1 MSLMVLEA
9 KWKTA
14 LSSILEELTESEFRK
29 MLFNLVKIPQ
39 GVKDGKARE
48 EIPYLIVQHYGTQGS
63 ISVIDKEMKNIP
75 RQDAAVQEPLRPFVE
90 KLKKQRQGKK
100 ETTRKLSIDF
110 GSVAK
115 KPKLAADQLKSCQPD
130 QKKTVS
136 QLVTKAL
143 GCKTFV
149 QSSAQCT
156 NKKKW
161 KMDPVKAAKPKKK
174 PKKKT
179 ETQDSSLKHQT
190 SASASINMDPVG
202 DVKTEKKTE
211 EQDSSLKPVESSK
224 TFKVPS
230 AAVQT
235 GRIQIMRIKKS
246 NKTNTH
252 LVVEFNKRKRNVF
265 VTTRLLANTFGLKV
279 DDDFER
285 RLCCQMPLTAEAT
298 LQGKKVTDIKK
309 MDPVG
314 DVKPD
319 QKTEEHD
326 SSLKLAASSK
336 TFKVQSAAVRTGRI
350 QIMRIKKSNKTNTH
364 LVVEFNGR
372 TRTFFLTNRLLANAF
387 GLEVDDDFERRLC
400 LQMPLTAEA
409 TIQGKKKITDIKKM
423 DSVGAVTTEQKTE
436 NKDASLKPAESSKTS
451 KMDPVGAVKPKKKT
465 GSRSVPET
473 NRNLQGNKRKREEE
487 KEELIDLT
495 SDHTEI
501 PILEIFDGKVVQKS
515 GLRTYKTKNKEK
527 KVFFYLAVAD
537 KKASVKVMVYGK
549 KRFQEIREQSSYL
562 FKKLIIDEYGVK
574 VTKSSKV
581 AETSPVDVPEEL
593 AMEALKLIYPESPM
607 YSIKEAKLSADKT
620 DVTVEGTITEID
632 PVQKTESKD
641 DTERGFQLKDETDS
655 IDIFMWGDATEQC
668 NGLSVGDV
676 VKVTNMKIHQFF
688 ETTLNSTVYSRIEKV
703 QSVGTKNV
711 RIEIIGILKANQ
723 EETYLEAEFKNQPH
737 MFVVDSPLL
746 AKTFG
751 FKLDEDFEES
761 LLDEIP
767 LSADAEI
774 QGTISLNSTVY
785 SRIEKMDPVE
795 QEEQYSSL
803 EAAESS
809 KPYKMSSRLLEKRWK
824 RALSSI
830 LEKLTEQQFAKMV
843 FNLVKIPVKLKTDK
857 ARRYISYLIFEH
869 FGTEGS
875 ISEIDKIM
883 KMIPVNDAAVQKL
896 LRPFVEELKEQ
907 RQEEKGTTSNHA
919 SGPGSV
925 TKKPKNF
932 L

>member
-1 MSLMVLEA
+1 MSLMLLEA

-39 GVKDGKARE
+39 GVKDGKTRE

-63 ISVIDKEMKNIP
+63 ISEIDKIMKNIP

-130 QKKTVS
+130 QKTVS

-174 PKKKT
+174 PKKKP

-211 EQDSSLKPVESSK
+211 EQDLSLKPVESSK

-336 TFKVQSAAVRTGRI
+336 TFKVQSAAVQTARI
-350 QIMRIKKSNKTNTH
+350 QIVGIKKSNKTNTH

-372 TRTFFLTNRLLANAF
+372 TRNVFVTTRLLANTF
-387 GLEVDDDFERRLC
+387 GLEVDDDFKRRLRY
-400 LQMPLTAEA
+400 QMPLTAEA
-409 TIQGKKKITDIKKM
+409 TLQGKKVTDIKKM
-423 DSVGAVTTEQKTE
+423 DSVGAVTTELKTE
-436 NKDASLKPAESSKTS
+436 NNDVHLKPAQSSKTS
-451 KMDPVGAVKPKKKT
+451 KAQSDAVQTGRIQIMGIKTSKKK
-465 GSRSVPET
+465 
-473 NRNLQGNKRKREEE
+473 NKNKKLVVEFNDRMQTFFVKTQLLANAFGL
-487 KEELIDLT
+487 KVD
-495 SDHTEI
+495 
-501 PILEIFDGKVVQKS
+501 DGFER
-515 GLRTYKTKNKEK
+515 GLRYQMPLT
-527 KVFFYLAVAD
+527 A
-537 KKASVKVMVYGK
+537 
-549 KRFQEIREQSSYL
+549 
-562 FKKLIIDEYGVK
+562 
-574 VTKSSKV
+574 
-581 AETSPVDVPEEL
+581 
-593 AMEALKLIYPESPM
+593 
-607 YSIKEAKLSADKT
+607 EAKLK
-620 DVTVEGTITEID
+620 GNKITYI
-632 PVQKTESKD
+632 K
-641 DTERGFQLKDETDS
+641 
-655 IDIFMWGDATEQC
+655 
-668 NGLSVGDV
+668 
-676 VKVTNMKIHQFF
+676 KV
-688 ETTLNSTVYSRIEKV
+688 
-703 QSVGTKNV
+703 
-711 RIEIIGILKANQ
+711 
-723 EETYLEAEFKNQPH
+723 
-737 MFVVDSPLL
+737 
-746 AKTFG
+746 
-751 FKLDEDFEES
+751 
-761 LLDEIP
+761 
-767 LSADAEI
+767 
-774 QGTISLNSTVY
+774 
-785 SRIEKMDPVE
+785 
-795 QEEQYSSL
+795 
-803 EAAESS
+803 
-809 KPYKMSSRLLEKRWK
+809 
-824 RALSSI
+824 
-830 LEKLTEQQFAKMV
+830 
-843 FNLVKIPVKLKTDK
+843 
-857 ARRYISYLIFEH
+857 
-869 FGTEGS
+869 
-875 ISEIDKIM
+875 
-883 KMIPVNDAAVQKL
+883 
-896 LRPFVEELKEQ
+896 
-907 RQEEKGTTSNHA
+907 
-919 SGPGSV
+919 
-925 TKKPKNF
+925 
-932 L
+932 